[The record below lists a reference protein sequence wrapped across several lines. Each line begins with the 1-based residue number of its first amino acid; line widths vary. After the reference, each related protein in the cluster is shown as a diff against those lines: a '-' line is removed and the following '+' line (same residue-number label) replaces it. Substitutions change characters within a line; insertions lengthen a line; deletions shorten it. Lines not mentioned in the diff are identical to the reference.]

1 MTLID
6 RTVRRVSLSAY
17 RFGSRPRRIVAQL
30 GPGDVLVMREQ
41 GRRYTVALPLDWC
54 YRQGVKARVD
64 AERAE
69 RRRRR
74 RGGDPP

>member
-1 MTLID
+1 MTPII
-6 RTVRRVSLSAY
+6 RAVRRVSASVY
-17 RFGSRPRRIVAQL
+17 RFGSRPRRLVAQL

-41 GRRYTVALPLDWC
+41 GRRYVVSLPLDWC

-74 RGGDPP
+74 REGGDP